1 MIFFASIFLCF
12 FFLEHIFP
20 FVIQSFIIV
29 PSSNHA
35 SFFFSAANW
44 KLFLVWW
51 QWPRLLLTSHL
62 GKVKYSTELRKE
74 AKKKMRCYRA
84 TRKWFSLYFSYFN
97 SVHSLAELPA
107 ARRSRPEHYKL
118 KTLLLHVYIAN
129 CHWRSNRQNIYQ
141 RGIANDKN
149 QHFFDGHTV
158 GVWVHILE
166 NLLLRPGAREL
177 RRPTNNAR

>member
-1 MIFFASIFLCF
+1 MTYFCHILSIILVSFDPIFFSCRPNVSPHELSFFTNEKSETHLGKQPRKKSPPKISVSLNSRSESDFLCFNFSLF

-35 SFFFSAANW
+35 SFLFSAANW

-74 AKKKMRCYRA
+74 AKKKDEM
-84 TRKWFSLYFSYFN
+84 
-97 SVHSLAELPA
+97 LPG
-107 ARRSRPEHYKL
+107 HQKMVF
-118 KTLLLHVYIAN
+118 TLLFI
-129 CHWRSNRQNIYQ
+129 
-141 RGIANDKN
+141 
-149 QHFFDGHTV
+149 F
-158 GVWVHILE
+158 
-166 NLLLRPGAREL
+166 
-177 RRPTNNAR
+177 